1 MGKSTAVSITR
12 SFCAEIIRLSK
23 YFIKFPRTPN
33 GVAKA
38 IFAFKETT
46 DCKIPETVGAI
57 GDVLLTIISPHT
69 GSKVDGY
76 NRKQEYSINS
86 RAVVRGNLLFRD
98 FCTDFPGNVHDSRVL
113 CNSAIYA
120 KAKTS

>member
-1 MGKSTAVSITR
+1 MEKSTPV
-12 SFCAEIIRLSK
+12 SFCVEISRLSK

-46 DCKIPETVGAI
+46 DCKIPQTVGAI
-57 GDVLLTIISPHT
+57 GDVLTTILSPHT
-69 GSKVDGY
+69 DSKADGY
-76 NRKQEYSINS
+76 NRKQECSINS
-86 RAVVRGNLLFRD
+86 RAVVTGNLLFRD
-98 FCTDFPGNVHDSRVL
+98 FCTDFPGSVHDSRVF

-120 KAKTS
+120 KAETS